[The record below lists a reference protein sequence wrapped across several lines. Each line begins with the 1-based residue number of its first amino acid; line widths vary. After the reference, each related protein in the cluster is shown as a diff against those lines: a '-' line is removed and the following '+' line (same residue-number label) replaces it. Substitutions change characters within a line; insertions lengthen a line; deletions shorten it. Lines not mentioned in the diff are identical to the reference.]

1 MVLPKYL
8 RISISDEFHKHC
20 IPINF
25 SILATFYLMCD
36 RFFGLCCFVLP
47 NQVLGPISRRS

>member
-1 MVLPKYL
+1 MQELLVVLPKYL
-8 RISISDEFHKHC
+8 GISISDEFHKHC

-47 NQVLGPISRRS
+47 N